1 MKRIYIFVLLN
12 LILIRGFAYGQTQR
26 LSYRFNTTNT
36 NLPSNNIYKIHCDKN
51 GNVWLGTDKGLV
63 KYNGTN
69 FKTFNTQNGLADED
83 VVNLF
88 YQPKENNIWAL
99 AFNSKITKINTLT
112 NKTTNI
118 NPSNTKQKVI
128 GAFMYAYQKADT
140 LNFLNTLQIVSLHKE
155 QTTVKSLKNIDYK
168 TYLFANNQDYHFN
181 KSLYEEVNWDLIQQK
196 YFPTKKWWLKNTTR
210 ISKYGTVILDSEILF
225 KSKDRVYRLLSI
237 DQFIP
242 GADKFIVD
250 LEISG
255 TDLYLAVFGR
265 EGGIY
270 LAKNYLNNPKTAKLE
285 LISEKGYG
293 ISVAKDKIGNIWYT
307 LQGKG
312 LNVIGQSYLDVN
324 LSPLTALTTGPYFIK
339 APTDDVVVINN
350 PSEDRFFLLNVAK
363 NTTNSYHKTDVPFTL
378 NSIKSLSAFIN
389 PPHKALTKDI
399 SNDGRLY
406 FSNSVAFYSAD
417 FKTKTE
423 HLKSEKY
430 NNIRGI
436 RKGDYYQD
444 KVLFST
450 SDDSLYVYDKRLQT
464 ITERIMLPQI
474 GTIKDIYVQNNQL
487 ILFCTSKGVFAT
499 DFSFGKTKQ
508 ISKGIFKKVVMSGQS
523 AYFINDSELAYLDTK
538 KGTDIAT
545 VFSTKSFLLRLNLL
559 DFDVSRSKV
568 HLLTDVGYIQFP
580 KAKLAPLKNNAD
592 FNLAAITLKDT
603 TLFYPTEKTILPDNK
618 TKELLFTVQ
627 FLNPQ
632 HNNYQKSYSFEK
644 QNDPDGWISFTG
656 NNFVLTHLSPGS
668 YLLKINVRLANV
680 NLNQTM
686 VYQIIIKPKFWQ
698 TTWFFML
705 VLLIFI
711 AAIAYTTWLV
721 VNHFQKNTL
730 QKIKL
735 ENRIA
740 DIENKAFLNQL
751 NPHFLYNALNAL
763 QDYIIQKD
771 THNGI
776 IYLQRIASLH
786 RNILEFNQKA
796 HITVNDE
803 KLFLEKYLFIQQK
816 RYSDKFTFEIIAD
829 EDTKVMKLP
838 PMLLQPIV
846 ENAIEHGFKGKTVDK
861 HISILFKKENVLKI
875 TISDNGNGKLADL
888 AELKE
893 GHALYMIKERLNFIN
908 QKNNHHNNTIAFYA
922 NKPKGII
929 TLLTIHL
936 PI

>member
-1 MKRIYIFVLLN
+1 MMRRYLFFLLTIN
-12 LILIRGFAYGQTQR
+12 LLLGHVYGQPQW
-26 LSYRFNTTNT
+26 LSYRFNTANT
-36 NLPSNNIYKIHCDKN
+36 SLPSNNIYKILCDKN

-69 FKTFNTQNGLADED
+69 FKIFNTQNGLADED

-88 YQPKENNIWAL
+88 YEPKENNIWAL
-99 AFNSKITKINTLT
+99 AFNSKIAKINTLT

-140 LNFLNTLQIVSLHKE
+140 LNFLNTLQIVSLYKDK
-155 QTTVKSLKNIDYK
+155 TTIKSLKNIDYK
-168 TYLFANNQDYHFN
+168 TYLFANSQDDYLDN
-181 KSLYEEVNWDLIQQK
+181 SLFEEVNWDVLQQK
-196 YFPTKKWWLKNTTR
+196 YFPAKKWWLKNTTR
-210 ISKYGTVILDSEILF
+210 ISKYGTVILDNEILF
-225 KSKDRVYRLLSI
+225 KSKDRVYRLLGI
-237 DQFIP
+237 GQLIP
-242 GADKFIVD
+242 GTDKFIVD

-255 TDLYLAVFGR
+255 TDLYLAVFGK

-270 LAKNYLNNPKTAKLE
+270 LAKNYLKNPRAAKLE

-293 ISVAKDKIGNIWYT
+293 VSVAKDKTGNIWYA

-324 LSPLTALTTGPYFIK
+324 LSPLTELTTGRYFIK
-339 APTDDVVVINN
+339 APTNDVVVINN
-350 PSEDRFFLLNVAK
+350 PSEDRFFLLDLSK
-363 NTTNSYHKTDVPFTL
+363 KTTNSYHKTDIPFAL
-378 NSIKSLSAFIN
+378 NSFKSLSAFIK

-399 SNDGRLY
+399 SSDGRMY
-406 FSNSVAFYSAD
+406 FSNSIVEYDVD

-423 HLKSEKY
+423 HLESEKN

-436 RKGDYYQD
+436 RKGDYYHD

-450 SDDSLYVYDKRLQT
+450 SDDSLYVYDKRLQK
-464 ITERIMLPQI
+464 ITERLMFPQI
-474 GTIKDIYVQNNQL
+474 GTIKDIYVQNNQS
-487 ILFCTSKGVFAT
+487 ILLCTSKGVFST
-499 DFSFGKTKQ
+499 DFSFSKTKQ
-508 ISKGIFKKVVMSGQS
+508 ISKKIFKKAILSNQVV
-523 AYFINDSELAYLDTK
+523 YFINDSELAYLDTK

-545 VFSTKSFLLRLNLL
+545 VFSTKSFLLRFNLL
-559 DFDVSRSKV
+559 DFDISNSKV
-568 HLLTDVGYIQFP
+568 HLLTDVGYIQLP
-580 KAKLAPLKNNAD
+580 KAKLAPIKNKAD
-592 FNLAAITLKDT
+592 FNLAAITLNDT

-618 TKELLFTVQ
+618 AKELLFTVQ

-644 QNDPDGWISFTG
+644 QNDPDSWISFTE
-656 NNFVLTHLSPGS
+656 NSFVLTHLSPGT
-668 YLLKINVRLANV
+668 YLLKINVKLANV

-686 VYQIIIKPKFWQ
+686 VYQIIISPKFWQ

-705 VLLIFI
+705 VLLILI
-711 AAIAYTTWLV
+711 AVIAYTTWLV
-721 VNHFQKNTL
+721 ANHFQKKTL

-735 ENRIA
+735 ENKIA

-803 KLFLEKYLFIQQK
+803 KLFIEKYLFIQQK

-829 EDTKVMKLP
+829 EDTKAMKLP

-846 ENAIEHGFKGKTVDK
+846 ENAIEHGFSTKNADK
-861 HISILFKKENVLKI
+861 HISIIFKKENLLKI
-875 TISDNGNGKLADL
+875 IVADNGNGKVEDL
-888 AELKE
+888 IKLKE
-893 GHALYMIKERLNFIN
+893 GHALSIIKERLDFIN
-908 QKNNHHNNTIAFYA
+908 QKSNQNNNTIAFYA

-929 TLLTIHL
+929 TLLTIQL